1 MKSKRIDEIQRKY
14 EEELFSKPDYRKQ
27 QRAEKQKKK
36 ETVTLKEW
44 LKHNA
49 AFVICLIVVPIGIL
63 ALLDGISTGTPDS
76 VRTGFSVFVFLIFMV
91 GLPCLTI
98 KFLHFILKKEGKE
111 KLLTGRNNL
120 LNDLLDMSEKRNNA
134 DRQDKRNEL
143 MNEIIRLAD
152 EKRTDHDDI
161 DH

>member
-49 AFVICLIVVPIGIL
+49 AFVICLIVFPIGIL
-63 ALLDGISTGTPDS
+63 ALLDGISGGTPDS
-76 VRTGFSVFVFLIFMV
+76 VRTGFSVFVFLVFMV
-91 GLPCLTI
+91 GLPCLMI
-98 KFLHFILKKEGKE
+98 KLLYFLLKKEEKE
-111 KLLTGRNNL
+111 KLLTGRSNL
-120 LNDLLDMSEKRNNA
+120 LNDLLGMSEKRNNA

-143 MNEIIRLAD
+143 MNEIIEQAGKNRID
-152 EKRTDHDDI
+152 YDD
-161 DH
+161 

>member
-49 AFVICLIVVPIGIL
+49 AFVICLIVFPISIL
-63 ALLDGISTGTPDS
+63 ALLDGISGGTPDS
-76 VRTGFSVFVFLIFMV
+76 VMTGFSVFVFLVFMV
-91 GLPCLTI
+91 GLPCLMI
-98 KFLHFILKKEGKE
+98 KLLYFILKKEGKE
-111 KLLTGRNNL
+111 KLLTGRRNL
-120 LNDLLDMSEKRNNA
+120 LSDLLGMSEKRNNA

-143 MNEIIRLAD
+143 MNEIIEQAGKNRI
-152 EKRTDHDDI
+152 DHDD
-161 DH
+161 

>member
-49 AFVICLIVVPIGIL
+49 AFVICLIVFPISIL
-63 ALLDGISTGTPDS
+63 ALLDGISGGTPDS
-76 VRTGFSVFVFLIFMV
+76 VMTGFSVFVFLVFMV
-91 GLPCLTI
+91 GLPNTAI
-98 KFLHFILKKEGKE
+98 GE
-111 KLLTGRNNL
+111 
-120 LNDLLDMSEKRNNA
+120 
-134 DRQDKRNEL
+134 
-143 MNEIIRLAD
+143 
-152 EKRTDHDDI
+152 
-161 DH
+161 

>member
-49 AFVICLIVVPIGIL
+49 AFVICLIVFPISIL
-63 ALLDGISTGTPDS
+63 ALLDGISGGTPDS
-76 VRTGFSVFVFLIFMV
+76 VMTGFSVFVFLVFMV
-91 GLPCLTI
+91 GLPCLMI
-98 KFLHFILKKEGKE
+98 KLLYFLLKKEEKE
-111 KLLTGRNNL
+111 KLLTGRRNL
-120 LNDLLDMSEKRNNA
+120 LSDLLGMSEKRNNA

-143 MNEIIRLAD
+143 MNEIIEQAGKNRI
-152 EKRTDHDDI
+152 DHDD
-161 DH
+161 

>member
-49 AFVICLIVVPIGIL
+49 AFVICLIVFPIGIL
-63 ALLDGISTGTPDS
+63 ALLDGISGGTPDS
-76 VRTGFSVFVFLIFMV
+76 VRTGFSVFVFLVFMV
-91 GLPCLTI
+91 GLPCLMI
-98 KFLHFILKKEGKE
+98 KLLYFLLKKEEKE
-111 KLLTGRNNL
+111 KLLTGRSNL
-120 LNDLLDMSEKRNNA
+120 LYDLLGMSEKRNNA

-143 MNEIIRLAD
+143 MNEIIEQAGKNRI
-152 EKRTDHDDI
+152 DHDD
-161 DH
+161 

>member
-49 AFVICLIVVPIGIL
+49 AFVICLIVFPISIL
-63 ALLDGISTGTPDS
+63 ALLDGISGGTPDS
-76 VRTGFSVFVFLIFMV
+76 VMTGFSVFVFLVFMV
-91 GLPCLTI
+91 GLPCLMI
-98 KFLHFILKKEGKE
+98 KLLYFILKKEGKE
-111 KLLTGRNNL
+111 KLLTGRSNL
-120 LNDLLDMSEKRNNA
+120 LYDLLGMSEKRNNA

-143 MNEIIRLAD
+143 MNEIIEQAGKNRI
-152 EKRTDHDDI
+152 DHDD
-161 DH
+161 